1 MNASTEARLY
11 RFAPLDRSGWLL
23 GLGAGQCLALGVGAV
38 LSGAALNAQAPA
50 PMIIIPLAGAFVF
63 AFARLSG
70 QPLHEIAPALLR
82 YGTLVACRRRTWFAD
97 LPLLTGSPAA
107 TQPPPDLP
115 PFLAG
120 LVILD
125 AGPVPWAA
133 TARLAGVGVVRDQHD
148 GSVSATVRAKAQR
161 FSLCDRGEQERLV
174 ANWGE
179 ALGAF
184 CRERGAVAGLRWTEC
199 AAPAGLDDCLRYL
212 DEQEPAGNRPAVAAY
227 REVLDAAA
235 PLTTGHE
242 ILVTVTVDPRRV
254 TRRRSRSADAESAA
268 VDALLEELRLLT
280 QRLEAAGLAVD
291 PPLSPVDLAGT
302 LRRRFDPACERR
314 LKSRARTLAERAGVA
329 SPHNAGPLATELS
342 WSHVRVDAALHRT
355 YWMAEWPRLEVPPNW
370 MEPLLLHAGGVR
382 TVSVLYEPVP
392 PGRAQRQIDREATKL
407 ASDEEQRARSGF
419 RIGARHR
426 RAEGAL
432 LEREAELV
440 AGYAEL
446 GFAGFVTVTGADA
459 EQLERS
465 CAEYEQ
471 AAARAG
477 LELRPLDGRH
487 DLGLLCALPIG
498 RGLAPRRVQ

>member
-1 MNASTEARLY
+1 MSASTEARLY

-23 GLGAGQCLALGVGAV
+23 GLGAGQCLALGSGAF
-38 LSGAALNAQAPA
+38 LAGAALNAQAPA
-50 PMIIIPLAGAFVF
+50 PVVLAPLVAAVVFSFV
-63 AFARLSG
+63 RLGG
-70 QPLHEIAPALLR
+70 QPLHELASPLLR
-82 YGTLVACRRRTWFAD
+82 YGALVAAGRRTWFTP
-97 LPLLTGSPAA
+97 LPLLTGSPADFER
-107 TQPPPDLP
+107 QPDLP

-120 LVILD
+120 LVMLD
-125 AGPVPWAA
+125 AGAVPWVA
-133 TARLAGVGVVRDQHD
+133 TARLAGVGVIRDEHD
-148 GSVSATVRAKAQR
+148 GCVSATVRARAQG
-161 FSLCDRGEQERLV
+161 FSLCERGEQERLV

-184 CRERGAVAGLRWTEC
+184 CRERGAVAGVRWTEW
-199 AAPAGLDDCLRYL
+199 AAPAGLDDCVRYL
-212 DEQEPAGNRPAVAAY
+212 EEHRPAAASPAVAAY
-227 REVLDAAA
+227 REVLDMAD

-242 ILVTVTVDPRRV
+242 ILLTVTVDPRRV
-254 TRRRSRSADAESAA
+254 NCRRAGRADAESAT

-291 PPLSPVDLAGT
+291 PPLSPVELAGA
-302 LRRRFDPACERR
+302 LRRRFDPGCGRR
-314 LKSRARTLAERAGVA
+314 LASRSQTLAERAGVV
-329 SPHNAGPLATELS
+329 SPYNAGPLATELS
-342 WSHVRVDAALHRT
+342 WSHVRADGALHRS
-355 YWMAEWPRLEVPPNW
+355 YWVAEWPRLEVPPNW
-370 MEPLLLHAGGVR
+370 MEPLLLQAGGVR
-382 TVSVLYEPVP
+382 TVSILYDPVP

-426 RAEGAL
+426 RAESAL

-446 GFAGFVTVTGADA
+446 GFAGFVTVTGADP
-459 EQLERS
+459 EELQRS

-487 DLGLLCALPIG
+487 DLGLLCALPVG
-498 RGLAPRRVQ
+498 RGLAPRRIP